1 MQKISE
7 DQCSITCCTSSSRS
21 KKWIWFFFLKITM
34 KMRTIILMTRNEPIE
49 IILRDKRIVPFL
61 KGVAVYGVKLH
72 LLQPWKSK
80 ECILFIYLFL
90 AINISFKIH

>member
-1 MQKISE
+1 
-7 DQCSITCCTSSSRS
+7 
-21 KKWIWFFFLKITM
+21 M

-80 ECILFIYLFL
+80 ECILFIYLFIYFL
-90 AINISFKIH
+90 AIKISFKIH